1 MKKLLNIEYACIH
14 ANYWMIYGIVSSFA
28 SVFLLG
34 RGYSNTEIGVILAAA
49 NVVAV
54 VLQPLIAD
62 LADRSKR
69 LSLAGIM
76 QIMTVMMMLMTVGLF
91 TLQRKSMALS
101 LVFVLLIA
109 WHTVI
114 QPLLHSLNFKLEES
128 GAHINFGI
136 ARSTGSL
143 AYSVLMAFLGTLV
156 EKHGIEVLPVSG
168 EVIMAM
174 MLFSLILTKLQF
186 DKTRAEV
193 DRTGEEKTADGAGR
207 KTAPA
212 EKASETAGPEGK
224 VSAEEAVRK
233 QSAEEYEEISLPAFI
248 RRNGMFI
255 FVNIGVLGLFF
266 SNSVMNNYLMQI
278 VADVG
283 GNSGDMG
290 HILSVMAFLE
300 IPTMVFFDRLRRKFT
315 CQTMLKVGAAG
326 FTVKIV
332 ICHLAS
338 SVEMILFAQIFQLIA
353 FGLFL
358 PAMVHFIDEVM
369 ERGEAVKGQAV
380 FTMMITLTT
389 IFSSLAGGAILDS
402 SGAKMLTLVSAVITA
417 LGALVIFATVDR
429 IRKKQCESV

>member
-34 RGYSNTEIGVILAAA
+34 RGYRNTEIGVILAAA

-62 LADRSKR
+62 LADRSRKI
-69 LSLAGIM
+69 SLAGIM
-76 QIMTVMMMLMTVGLF
+76 QIMTVMMMLMTVGMF
-91 TLQRKSMALS
+91 TLQRKSLALS
-101 LVFVLLIA
+101 LAFVLLIA

-128 GAHINFGI
+128 GAHINFGV

-143 AYSVLMAFLGTLV
+143 AYSVLMAVLGTLV
-156 EKHGIEVLPVSG
+156 EKHGIEVLPISG
-168 EVIMAM
+168 EIIMAM
-174 MLFSLILTKLQF
+174 MLLSLILTKVQF
-186 DKTRAEV
+186 DKTKALNDAQAAGGHLRGE
-193 DRTGEEKTADGAGR
+193 DQRKEEKEAKKNGATEER
-207 KTAPA
+207 NEAEPMPA
-212 EKASETAGPEGK
+212 ED
-224 VSAEEAVRK
+224 
-233 QSAEEYEEISLPAFI
+233 YEEISLRTFI
-248 RRNGMFI
+248 RRNGMFL
-255 FVNIGVLGLFF
+255 FANIGVLGLFF

-283 GNSGDMG
+283 GDSADMG
-290 HILSVMAFLE
+290 RILSVMAFLE
-300 IPTMVFFDRLRRKFT
+300 IPTMVFFDRLRKRFS
-315 CQTMLKVGAAG
+315 CQTMLKVGAVG

-332 ICHLAS
+332 VCHLAS
-338 SVEMILFAQIFQLIA
+338 SVGMILFAQIFQLVA

-389 IFSSLAGGAILDS
+389 IFSSLAGGAILDI
-402 SGAKMLTLVSAVITA
+402 SGAKMLTFVSSVITA
-417 LGALVIFATVDR
+417 LGALVIFAAVDR
-429 IRKKQCESV
+429 IRK